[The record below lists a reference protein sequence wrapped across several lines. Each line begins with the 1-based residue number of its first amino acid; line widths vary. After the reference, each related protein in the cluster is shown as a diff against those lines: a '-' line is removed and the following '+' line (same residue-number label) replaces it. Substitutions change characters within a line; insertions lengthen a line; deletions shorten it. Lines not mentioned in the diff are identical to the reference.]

1 MARVHVVR
9 ITCGNLKGGVG
20 KTTSS
25 VFLACGLA
33 RTGRTLL
40 VDADPYGQLLDW
52 SAADGFPATVISW
65 PIKDLARRVQNI
77 ETDYDHIMIDTG
89 PNHEALLRQA
99 LNVTDLL
106 VIPCAPTLM
115 DVERLGE
122 TFALVEEVQTL
133 RPNLGARVLF
143 TKTEA
148 RSTDLRDAREGLTAQ
163 GFPVLDSFVR
173 DFVHYS
179 RARSGAPTDL
189 ADYDAVL
196 AELTGSPVSAA

>member
-1 MARVHVVR
+1 MASLTC
-9 ITCGNLKGGVG
+9 TCGNLKGGVG
-20 KTTSS
+20 KTTSA

-52 SAADGFPATVISW
+52 SAAEGFPVTVISW
-65 PIKDLARRVQNI
+65 PVKDLARRVQNI
-77 ETDYDHIMIDTG
+77 APDYDNIVIDTG

-99 LNVTDLL
+99 LSVSELL

-122 TFALVEEVQTL
+122 TFALVDEIQSL
-133 RPNLGARVLF
+133 RPGLGARVLF
-143 TKTEA
+143 TKTGIH
-148 RSTDLRDAREGLTAQ
+148 STDLRDAREGLAAQ
-163 GFPVLDSFVR
+163 GLPVFDAFVR
-173 DFVHYS
+173 HLVHYS
-179 RARSGAPTDL
+179 RARSAAPADL

-196 AELTGSPVSAA
+196 AELLAVAPARTA